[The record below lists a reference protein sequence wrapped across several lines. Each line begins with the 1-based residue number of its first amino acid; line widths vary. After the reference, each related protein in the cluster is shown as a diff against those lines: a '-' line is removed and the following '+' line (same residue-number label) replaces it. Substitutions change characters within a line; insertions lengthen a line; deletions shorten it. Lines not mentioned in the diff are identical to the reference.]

1 MSLFDVT
8 SHPGTRTSARPM
20 IAGLFAS
27 AAAGLSGMLRA
38 VERDQAMPD
47 PREFDPNYLR
57 DIDMQ
62 VDF

>member
-8 SHPGTRTSARPM
+8 SHPPARSSGRPM
-20 IAGLFAS
+20 IAGLLAS
-27 AAAGLSGMLRA
+27 AAASLSGLVRA
-38 VERDQAMPD
+38 VEREQTKPD

>member
-8 SHPGTRTSARPM
+8 SHAPAQTSGRPM
-20 IAGLFAS
+20 IAGFFAS
-27 AAAGLSGMLRA
+27 VSAGLSGVLRA
-38 VERDQAMPD
+38 VEREEAKPD